1 MINVTYYKMLLGEY
15 GRRVH
20 GDSSFSVN
28 SNLFEN
34 VKILSFLNEQVNY
47 FLLKQIKATDT

>member
-1 MINVTYYKMLLGEY
+1 MLLGEY